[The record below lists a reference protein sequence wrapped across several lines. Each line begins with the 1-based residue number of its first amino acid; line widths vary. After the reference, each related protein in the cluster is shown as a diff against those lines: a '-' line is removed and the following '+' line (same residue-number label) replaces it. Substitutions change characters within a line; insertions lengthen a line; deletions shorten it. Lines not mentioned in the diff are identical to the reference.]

1 MMMINLNI
9 ETEKSCLLFTFLDSN
24 ETTINPTAKDNVD
37 SVLNDKKIKNNPTNM
52 LIFFLD
58 IKFLYPKSK
67 K

>member
-24 ETTINPTAKDNVD
+24 ETTINPTAKDNAG

-52 LIFFLD
+52 LIFFFRYK
-58 IKFLYPKSK
+58 ISVSK